1 MRFHCRLLLLV
12 CVAALALPERVWAQT
27 KPAGAEKSPLCTR
40 DNALEMIRQQVDL
53 TRTYNSS
60 IKRITVL
67 IRAADL
73 LWPQQQNKA
82 RLVFTEAFEL
92 AIDDEKKSDHSK
104 SPRALFSRLQ
114 VPDQRY
120 VVIRAVAKRDPAFAR
135 ELTAKILKS
144 GDDEAS
150 PRRDEAEDTI
160 TAERLLD
167 SATKLISTDVNAAFD
182 LARASL
188 KYPATA
194 SLTRFLYRVA
204 EVNQSAADEFYLQ
217 ALEAYH
223 DKPFRE
229 FLYLQAYP
237 FAWHETLNTPA
248 FAFYQPPANF
258 ATNKSVQR
266 RYVEVVLR
274 RAQQALETP
283 ADETD
288 KFRSANIELLPGT
301 AHLVEGL
308 MRLEPE
314 VREALPDLAEP
325 LTQARE
331 KLVVSLPVE
340 TQKLLLQPGRDVSNE
355 TEPTFAERVEAAEK
369 LPDVNLREEQI
380 AAAVF
385 RVASEKE
392 SVADVIQ
399 VIDKISYSELRNLLT
414 EWFYFQRA
422 AAAIKNKQ
430 FEEAERLA
438 GKVERHEQ
446 RAFLLNELAKGLLTK
461 SDAQTHA
468 REVLDEAITEAK
480 KAGNTIFA
488 ARALL
493 TASNLYTK
501 PDLSRAIA
509 LLADAIN
516 CINRLEAP
524 DFVSDDQSS
533 QIELPRKGKPG
544 EYKGEYLFRYYM
556 PGLTP
561 ETTFRELAKLDF
573 DTAIAQS
580 NALTDKFQRALA
592 SLSLA
597 DACLEQTQQP
607 VKPNPAKKARP
618 TAN

>member
-1 MRFHCRLLLLV
+1 MRFHCLLLLAV
-12 CVAALALPERVWAQT
+12 CVAALALPEQVPAQA

-53 TRTYNSS
+53 TRTYNNS

-73 LWPQQQNKA
+73 WWPHQQAKA
-82 RLVFTEAFEL
+82 RAAFTEAFEL

-104 SPRALFSRLQ
+104 SPRSVFLRLQ

-120 VVIRAVAKRDPAFAR
+120 VVIRAVAKKDPAFAR

-144 GDDEAS
+144 DDDEAS
-150 PRRDEAEDTI
+150 SKRDEVEDSI

-167 SATKLISTDVNAAFD
+167 SATKLISTDFNAAFD

-204 EVNQSAADEFYLQ
+204 EVNQSAADEFYVQ
-217 ALEAYH
+217 ALAAYD

-237 FAWHETLNTPA
+237 FAWHETLNTPV

-258 ATNKSVQR
+258 APNKSVQR
-266 RYVEVVLR
+266 RYVEVLLR

-283 ADETD
+283 ADESD
-288 KFRSANIELLPGT
+288 SFRSANIELLPGT
-301 AHLVEGL
+301 VHLVEGL
-308 MRLEPE
+308 LRLEPE
-314 VREALPDLAEP
+314 VRESLPDLAEP
-325 LTQARE
+325 LVQARE
-331 KLVVSLPVE
+331 KLLVTFSPE
-340 TQKLLLQPGRDVSNE
+340 TQKLVQQPGRDVSN
-355 TEPTFAERVEAAEK
+355 TAEPTFAEQVEAAEK
-369 LPDVNLREEQI
+369 LPDVNDREEQI
-380 AAAVF
+380 ATAVF

-392 SVADVIQ
+392 SVATVIQ
-399 VIDKISYSELRNLLT
+399 VIDKISYSELRKLLT

-422 AAAIKNKQ
+422 AAAIKDKQ
-430 FEEAERLA
+430 FEEAEGLA
-438 GKVERHEQ
+438 AKVEGHEQ

-461 SDAQTHA
+461 SDLQTHG
-468 REVLDEAITEAK
+468 REVLDEAITEAM

-501 PDLSRAIA
+501 IDLSRAIS

-524 DFVSDDQSS
+524 DFVSDDQAT
-533 QIELPRKGKPG
+533 QVNLVRKGKPG
-544 EYKGEYLFRYYM
+544 QYRGEYIFRYYM

-561 ETTFRELAKLDF
+561 EAAFRELAKLDF

-592 SLSLA
+592 SLALA
-597 DACLEQTQQP
+597 DVCLQQTQRR
-607 VKPNPAKKARP
+607 NPKTEKRARP
-618 TAN
+618 